1 MVETYGI
8 NLFKTSQY
16 PIVETWRLLLRF
28 LTLDDTEA
36 MFEYASDKK
45 KGDSRGQKSNY
56 KVKGR

>member
-45 KGDSRGQKSNY
+45 NRRFSWTKIKL
-56 KVKGR
+56 